1 MVAVQLALL
10 SIEMDMLVLILLIQV
25 LEALYTWQSSTHRST
40 GICPSF

>member
-25 LEALYTWQSSTHRST
+25 LEAFYTWQSGTHRST
-40 GICPSF
+40 DICPSF